1 MEQLKLTH
9 FYFCKKCPAYEAV
22 FQQVEGEGVLR
33 IPLSMRELNFVCRR
47 PCEVSA
53 PPPPLV
59 RTVGALLDGID
70 LSPDRVSLDIRERD
84 ILSAYLHLNRQAKGA
99 SGGPGTEESMVPLPP
114 GDGVVMSVY
123 FGVPFYAPRE
133 SLVSADEL
141 EERHG
146 LPKDSLRSGMEDEI
160 VFHEDGHLHPNE
172 EEFPAEGR
180 IRAWLDKL
188 RPEDFR
194 SSL

>member
-1 MEQLKLTH
+1 MEQLKLTY
-9 FYFCKKCPAYEAV
+9 FYFCQKCPAYEAV

-59 RTVGALLDGID
+59 RTVGALLDGVG
-70 LSPDRVSLDIRERD
+70 LSPARVSLDIRERD
-84 ILSAYLHLNRQAKGA
+84 ILSAYLHLNRQVKGA

-114 GDGVVMSVY
+114 GDGVLMSVY

-133 SLVSADEL
+133 SLVSADDL
-141 EERHG
+141 EERYG
-146 LPKDSLRSGMEDEI
+146 LPKDTLRPGMEDVI
-160 VFHEDGHLHPNE
+160 VFHEDERLHPNG
-172 EEFPAEGR
+172 EEFPADGQ
-180 IRAWLDKL
+180 IQAWLDKI
-188 RPEDFR
+188 RPEDF
-194 SSL
+194 